1 MQVNISSVKFKADQ
15 KLLDF
20 IKLKVDKLQ
29 NYYEGVL
36 GGDVILKMNNNGSPD
51 NKITEIKLMIKGDDL
66 FAKKQ
71 SKSFEESTDMAVEAL
86 RRQLRKHKGKLVDN
100 NRK

>member
-1 MQVNISSVKFKADQ
+1 MQVNINSVHFKADT

-20 IKLKVDKLQ
+20 IKLKVDKLS
-29 NYYEGVL
+29 NYYDGVL
-36 GGDVILKMNNNGSPD
+36 GGDVILKLTNNGSPD
-51 NKITEIKLMIKGDDL
+51 NKVTEIKLMIKGEDL

-71 SKSFEESTDMAVEAL
+71 SKSFEESTDLAVEAL
-86 RRQLRKHKGKLVDN
+86 RRQLKRYKGKLVDN

>member
-1 MQVNISSVKFKADQ
+1 MQININSVHFKADA

-20 IKLKVDKLQ
+20 IKQKVDKLS
-29 NYYEGVL
+29 NYYDGVL
-36 GGDVILKMNNNGSPD
+36 GGDVILKLNNNGSPG
-51 NKITEIKLMIKGDDL
+51 NKVTEIKLLIKGDDL

-71 SKSFEESTDMAVEAL
+71 SNSFEESTDLAVEAL
-86 RRQLRKHKGKLVDN
+86 RRQLKKYKGKLVDN

>member
-1 MQVNISSVKFKADQ
+1 MQVNISSVRFKADK

-20 IKLKVDKLQ
+20 IKLKVDKLSSI
-29 NYYEGVL
+29 YEEVL
-36 GGDVILKMNNNGSPD
+36 GGDVILKVSNNGSPD
-51 NKITEIKLMIKGDDL
+51 NKVTEIKLMIKGDDL

-71 SKSFEESTDMAVEAL
+71 SKTFEESTDMAVEAL
-86 RRQLRKHKGKLVDN
+86 RRQLRKHKGKLVDG